1 MAQTLRL
8 IQGPKTDPDI
18 LVALMDAVSRLDSI
32 RINNLVRAFAL
43 RSTGLNSSSA
53 RNLTPGRPAPRP
65 A

>member
-43 RSTGLNSSSA
+43 R
-53 RNLTPGRPAPRP
+53 
-65 A
+65 